1 MNFENW
7 LLWTSF
13 VVSFA
18 LGQTN
23 QDVEMPLITNGDVPL
38 VAKLD
43 TTILDRNIK
52 DYVNVTAEKKINDT
66 IANLKKNILNE
77 ILSSKYISFSSFF
90 NKYYVEYKKCFCKLF
105 KFQHYFVIHLYKNII
120 LFKT

>member
-18 LGQTN
+18 LGQRN

-52 DYVNVTAEKKINDT
+52 DYVNVTAEKKINDN

-90 NKYYVEYKKCFCKLF
+90 NKHYVE
-105 KFQHYFVIHLYKNII
+105 
-120 LFKT
+120 